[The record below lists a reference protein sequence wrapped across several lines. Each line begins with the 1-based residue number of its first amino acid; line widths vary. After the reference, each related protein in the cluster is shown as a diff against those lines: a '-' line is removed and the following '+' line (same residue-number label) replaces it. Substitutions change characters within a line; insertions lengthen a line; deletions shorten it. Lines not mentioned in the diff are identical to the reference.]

1 MRISFITLLLL
12 IIPFTTVSLA
22 DEKSDCLNSCAN
34 DKRTNDMYCPPSG
47 GFTDEDNKQCIA
59 KNSADF
65 TSCTNSCSPPASP
78 PEETQAES
86 IQPTPAPPDDSLPV
100 DRQD

>member
-12 IIPFTTVSLA
+12 VIPFTSVAIA

-47 GFTDEDNKQCIA
+47 GFTDEDNKQCRA

-65 TSCTNSCSPPASP
+65 KSCTNSCSPQAP
-78 PEETQAES
+78 PLEETQAES
-86 IQPTPAPPDDSLPV
+86 DQTAPAAPDDSIPA